1 MTFEKAMERVL
12 SGHKNCKVTSV
23 MDIKDNFVVAIEPNN
38 WNQDE
43 ILMDPFFAV
52 NKQTGKVSEW
62 TPIMDPEGFKQAL
75 AHGIVYK
82 EGDPIP
88 EEKPDVLKHS
98 EGMTVDELYH
108 HGIKGQ
114 KWGIRRFQPYLPG
127 SKVKGGKEVGKATKV
142 KQRGSIVEHFKAKQA
157 EHKKAAAVKKAQ
169 ATRKANI
176 DYEAA
181 KKKAIESGT
190 AEDLA
195 KFKGKLTNEEYSKA
209 FMRLQNEKKL
219 ADMVAAN
226 EKTVWDTIDK
236 GANIVNRLSGYMGVV
251 ANAKTK
257 YDAMNDALHKKE
269 NDDKKEKAEKE
280 KNKFLTNIDSITE
293 LNEGVEKYNVTPQQ
307 YQAAMNILANKK
319 MNRVRFGTKEGDQFK
334 EDQDFEDQNKKAA
347 REQAAKEQA
356 DRTRWDAEQNWK
368 QYQKRQAKAAWESYK
383 KDRDTPKDGTWRPY
397 DDGDNSGSSSSK
409 STENHRGGGF
419 RGERWGTRPS
429 PAANQLLL
437 TMKDSTPSSSSVN
450 SGKRVISGFTSPGSK
465 NYRVT
470 SQLEF
475 GGSKVTRATAQSSKP
490 SSSVEATRRAVEATK
505 RERDRQKEIDKKRK
519 ARLG

>member
-1 MTFEKAMERVL
+1 MSTYL
-12 SGHKNCKVTSV
+12 L
-23 MDIKDNFVVAIEPNN
+23 I
-38 WNQDE
+38 
-43 ILMDPFFAV
+43 
-52 NKQTGKVSEW
+52 
-62 TPIMDPEGFKQAL
+62 TPSK
-75 AHGIVYK
+75 
-82 EGDPIP
+82 
-88 EEKPDVLKHS
+88 
-98 EGMTVDELYH
+98 DELYH

-169 ATRKANI
+169 ATRKANT

-347 REQAAKEQA
+347 REKAAKEQA
-356 DRTRWDAEQNWK
+356 DRARWDAEQNWK
-368 QYQKRQAKAAWESYK
+368 QHQKRQAKAAWESYK

-397 DDGDNSGSSSSK
+397 ENGDNANSSSSK
-409 STENHRGGGF
+409 AGDSNKS
-419 RGERWGTRPS
+419 ERRNARPS
-429 PAANQLLL
+429 SATSQLLL
-437 TMKDSTPSSSSVN
+437 TMKDSAPSSSSVN

-465 NYRVT
+465 NYKVT

-475 GGSKVTRATAQSSKP
+475 GGSKVTRASAQKTNP
-490 SSSVEATRRAVEATK
+490 SASVEATRRAVEATK
-505 RERDRQKEIDKKRK
+505 RERDRQKEVDKKRK

>member
-1 MTFEKAMERVL
+1 MSTYL
-12 SGHKNCKVTSV
+12 LIT
-23 MDIKDNFVVAIEPNN
+23 P
-38 WNQDE
+38 
-43 ILMDPFFAV
+43 
-52 NKQTGKVSEW
+52 SE
-62 TPIMDPEGFKQAL
+62 
-75 AHGIVYK
+75 
-82 EGDPIP
+82 
-88 EEKPDVLKHS
+88 
-98 EGMTVDELYH
+98 DELYH

-142 KQRGSIVEHFKAKQA
+142 KQRGGIVEHFKAKQA

-209 FMRLQNEKKL
+209 FMRLQNEKKI

-236 GANIVNRLSGYMGVV
+236 GASIVNRLSGYMGVV

-269 NDDKKEKAEKE
+269 NEDKKEKAAAE
-280 KNKFLTNIDSITE
+280 KNKFLTNIDNITE
-293 LNEGVEKYNVTPQQ
+293 LNEGVEKHKITPQE

-347 REQAAKEQA
+347 REKAAKEQA
-356 DRTRWDAEQNWK
+356 DRDRWSAEQSWK
-368 QYQKRQAKAAWESYK
+368 QYQKRQAKAAWENYK

-397 DDGDNSGSSSSK
+397 ESGDNTNSSSSK
-409 STENHRGGGF
+409 AGDSNKSEHRDA
-419 RGERWGTRPS
+419 RPS
-429 PAANQLLL
+429 SATSQLLL
-437 TMKDSTPSSSSVN
+437 TMKDSAPSSSSVN

-465 NYRVT
+465 NYKVT

-475 GGSKVTRATAQSSKP
+475 GGSKVTRASAQSSKP

-505 RERDRQKEIDKKRK
+505 RERDRQKEVDKKRK

>member
-1 MTFEKAMERVL
+1 MSTYL
-12 SGHKNCKVTSV
+12 
-23 MDIKDNFVVAIEPNN
+23 
-38 WNQDE
+38 
-43 ILMDPFFAV
+43 LL
-52 NKQTGKVSEW
+52 
-62 TPIMDPEGFKQAL
+62 TPSK
-75 AHGIVYK
+75 
-82 EGDPIP
+82 
-88 EEKPDVLKHS
+88 
-98 EGMTVDELYH
+98 DELYH

-157 EHKKAAAVKKAQ
+157 AHKKAAAVKKAQ
-169 ATRKANI
+169 ATRKANT
-176 DYEAA
+176 DFEAA

-195 KFKGKLTNEEYSKA
+195 KFKGKLTNEEYSRA

-226 EKTVWDTIDK
+226 QKSVWDTIDSGMK
-236 GANIVNRLSGYMGVV
+236 IVERVGKYAGTI
-251 ANAKTK
+251 ATAKENFTK
-257 YDAMNDALHKKE
+257 MDEALHKKE
-269 NDDKKEKAEKE
+269 NEDKKDKAAIE
-280 KNKFLTNIDSITE
+280 KNKFLTNIENITE
-293 LNEGVEKYNVTPQQ
+293 LNEGVEKHKITPQE
-307 YQAAMNILANKK
+307 YQQAMNILANKK
-319 MNRVRFGTKEGDQFK
+319 TRQSQYGD
-334 EDQDFEDQNKKAA
+334 DFEDQNKKAA

-356 DRTRWDAEQNWK
+356 DRARWDAEQNWK

-397 DDGDNSGSSSSK
+397 ENGDNSGSSSSK
-409 STENHRGGGF
+409 TTENHRGGGF

-429 PAANQLLL
+429 SATSQLLL
-437 TMKDSTPSSSSVN
+437 TMKDSAPSSSSVN

-465 NYRVT
+465 NYKVT

-475 GGSKVTRATAQSSKP
+475 GGSKVTRASAQKTNP
-490 SSSVEATRRAVEATK
+490 SASVEATRRAVEATK
-505 RERDRQKEIDKKRK
+505 RERDRQKEVNKKRK